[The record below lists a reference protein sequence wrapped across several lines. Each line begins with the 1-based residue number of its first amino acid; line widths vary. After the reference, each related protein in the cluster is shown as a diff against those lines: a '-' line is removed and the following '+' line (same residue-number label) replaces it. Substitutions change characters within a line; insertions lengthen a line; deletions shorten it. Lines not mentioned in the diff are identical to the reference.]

1 MSDCLDAVSPPE
13 PVIFA
18 ISTFIIK
25 PHLQFSLGVGDTA
38 GAEVVT
44 QDLVLGISKLED

>member
-1 MSDCLDAVSPPE
+1 MSDRLGAVSPPE
-13 PVIFA
+13 PVTLA

-25 PHLQFSLGVGDTA
+25 PPLRLSLGLGDTA
-38 GAEVVT
+38 EAEVVT